1 MADNRP
7 TTSSG
12 GDRTDKEL
20 GPASP
25 KSPRLEQE
33 AEQQM
38 SGFRRLS
45 GAALYKSTFQASWT
59 KKWPFVK
66 PVKGDKTLFRCTV
79 CSKVLSCAHQG
90 ERDVTRHIATTQHQ
104 RNAKTIQGT
113 RPLSFE
119 SAAVR
124 STKEKVY
131 INIKMISVQL
141 LLQLLFLSIADN

>member
-1 MADNRP
+1 MVENRP

-12 GDRTDKEL
+12 GDRTDEEL

-33 AEQQM
+33 AEQKM

-66 PVKGDKTLFRCTV
+66 PVNGDKTSFRCTV
-79 CSKVLSCAHQG
+79 CSKVLSCVHQG

-113 RPLSFE
+113 
-119 SAAVR
+119 
-124 STKEKVY
+124 
-131 INIKMISVQL
+131 L
-141 LLQLLFLSIADN
+141 LCPSGREGRYQAHSYDTTPTQCQDDPRHTPS